1 MTTQRINIGRVR
13 PVYRGAWNAT
23 ETYSYLNFVSHN
35 RQIWQMV
42 GADYAVGDEP
52 VENGETGISLSGR
65 WLLAGAKGADGTNGA
80 DGAKGEKGEQGIQG
94 PQGIQGAAGST
105 PAHRWNG
112 TKLQFDNPDG
122 TAGEFVDLQGPQ
134 GVQGAQ
140 GPIGPRGEPGPEGPT
155 GATGPQGPKGDKGDT
170 PVINTFST
178 VSVGGTTLSADSPA
192 DTLTLTAGTGIT
204 LTPNAESDSVT
215 VAFDPATSITG
226 NAATATKLQT
236 ARTINGVAF
245 DGSGDIT
252 ITAAA
257 NGGTSS
263 SCSGNAATATKLQTA
278 RTINGVS
285 FDGTADI
292 TVTDDTKLPLSGGTM
307 TGWIIFPCAKI
318 NSANNDTYKEM
329 WITAGQDWGEGGL
342 LKLFKS
348 DSPQTPGGFKL
359 TSFKNG
365 NPSVSLTGTQ
375 DGILTWGD
383 SNVVTARN
391 YLNYTVCRPTDSGI
405 TIGGGASF
413 TTPAGG
419 TWLILCCK
427 TRLNSG
433 PIGNAIWI
441 KAGGTTLTTG
451 DNQTGGVWWAW
462 RIS

>member
-13 PVYRGAWNAT
+13 PVYRGAWNAA

-52 VENGETGISLSGR
+52 VEDGETGISLSGR
-65 WLLAGAKGADGTNGA
+65 WLLAGAKGADGTDGA

-236 ARTINGVAF
+236 ARTINGVSF
-245 DGSGDIT
+245 DGSADIT

-285 FDGTADI
+285 FDGSADI
-292 TVTDDTKLPLSGGTM
+292 TIAAVQTVNGVSPDSDGNVAVVDI
-307 TGWIIFPCAKI
+307 TGKAAV
-318 NSANNDTYKEM
+318 ANKVIALGAAADEVHTVKF
-329 WITAGQDWGEGGL
+329 DWGRQSEGYLGATI
-342 LKLFKS
+342 
-348 DSPQTPGGFKL
+348 DNTDIGA
-359 TSFKNG
+359 
-365 NPSVSLTGTQ
+365 
-375 DGILTWGD
+375 ILT
-383 SNVVTARN
+383 NKN
-391 YLNYTVCRPTDSGI
+391 YLNHTVCRPTDSGI
-405 TIGGGASF
+405 TIGGGVSF

-427 TRLNSG
+427 ARLNTG
-433 PIGNAIWI
+433 PTGSAIWI

-451 DNQTGGVWWAW
+451 DDRTGGVWWAW

>member
-13 PVYRGAWNAT
+13 PVYRGAWNAA
-23 ETYSYLNFVSHN
+23 EMYSYLNFVSHN

-65 WLLAGAKGADGTNGA
+65 WLLAGAKGADGTDGA

-94 PQGIQGAAGST
+94 PQGIQGATGSA
-105 PAHRWNG
+105 PAHRWDG

-134 GVQGAQ
+134 GVQGEQ

-155 GATGPQGPKGDKGDT
+155 GPTGPQGPKGDKGDT
-170 PVINTFST
+170 TVTNAFSN

-192 DTLTLTAGTGIT
+192 DTLTLAAGTGIT

-215 VAFDPATSITG
+215 VAFNPATSITG

-236 ARTINGVAF
+236 ARN
-245 DGSGDIT
+245 
-252 ITAAA
+252 
-257 NGGTSS
+257 
-263 SCSGNAATATKLQTA
+263 
-278 RTINGVS
+278 INGVS

-292 TVTDDTKLPLSGGTM
+292 TVEDNTKLSLHGGTI
-307 TGWIIFPCAKI
+307 TGWIIFPCGKI
-318 NSANNDTYKEM
+318 NTANNDTYKEM

-348 DSPQTPGGFKL
+348 DSPETPGGFKL

-365 NPSVSLTGTQ
+365 NPSVSLIGTQ
-375 DGILTWGD
+375 DGILTWGG
-383 SNVVTARN
+383 SKVVTAQN

-405 TIGGGASF
+405 TTGLGASF

-419 TWLILCCK
+419 TWMILCLK
-427 TRLNSG
+427 SITAG
-433 PIGNAIWI
+433 GGIWI
-441 KAGGTTLTTG
+441 KAGGTTVTLDASFSKAT
-451 DNQTGGVWWAW
+451 WWAW

>member
-13 PVYRGAWNAT
+13 PVYRGAWDAT

-42 GADYAVGDEP
+42 GSDYAVGDEP

-94 PQGIQGAAGST
+94 PQGIQGATGSA

-134 GVQGAQ
+134 GVQGEQ

-155 GATGPQGPKGDKGDT
+155 GPTGPQGPKGDKGDT
-170 PVINTFST
+170 TVINAFSN

-192 DTLTLTAGTGIT
+192 DTLTLAAGTGIT

-215 VAFDPATSITG
+215 VGFDPATSITG

-236 ARTINGVAF
+236 ARTINGVE
-245 DGSGDIT
+245 
-252 ITAAA
+252 
-257 NGGTSS
+257 
-263 SCSGNAATATKLQTA
+263 
-278 RTINGVS
+278 
-285 FDGTADI
+285 FDGTKDI

-307 TGWIIFPCAKI
+307 TGGIIFPCARI
-318 NSANNDTYKEM
+318 TTTDNDTYKEM

-342 LKLFKS
+342 LKLFKCNS
-348 DSPQTPGGFKL
+348 SENPGGFKL
-359 TSFKNG
+359 STFKDVMWPSASLVGTSDG
-365 NPSVSLTGTQ
+365 SLT
-375 DGILTWGD
+375 WND
-383 SNVVTARN
+383 SIVVTNKN
-391 YLNYTVCRPTDSGI
+391 YLNYTVCRPTDTGI
-405 TIGGGASF
+405 TTGLGASF

-419 TWLILCCK
+419 TWLILCHK
-427 TRLNSG
+427 NIADGSE
-433 PIGNAIWI
+433 IWI
-441 KAGGTTLTTG
+441 KAGGTTISLDSSYGKAT
-451 DNQTGGVWWAW
+451 WWAW